1 MHIQN
6 VPKTFIEMKQWAE
19 DYEKRA
25 MYPSEQTHELAET
38 TMALLLFYIP
48 GVIKGFLKRILIA
61 IMDDRLRTAM
71 MYSEQPAWLNMYIN
85 GFVVV
90 RRFLVRNFFLPRYK
104 PVLYTQQEK
113 NKFGRYNINW
123 TDNEVGISLHLLIVA
138 VVLAF

>member
-6 VPKTFIEMKQWAE
+6 VPKTFNEMKQWAE

-61 IMDDRLRTAM
+61 IMDDRLRAAM
-71 MYSEQPAWLNMYIN
+71 MYPEQPAWLHLYIN
-85 GFVVV
+85 GFVAV
-90 RRFLVRNFFLPRYK
+90 RRFLLRNFFLPRYN

-113 NKFGRYNINW
+113 NKFGRYNINY
-123 TDNEVGISLHLLIVA
+123 TDNEVDIFLHLLILA